1 MLKYA
6 RAMKFSRNTFSFAF
20 SLVALL
26 VAAGVLVLLW
36 FNAEGVK
43 RAEKEWYRNR
53 TRKSVLMELQRIVLK
68 QKDGAGWL
76 AQLERFQEDY
86 GHDVCATFTV
96 GQKEGPVWRWSTLP
110 KSAQVAMRGPLDTLS
125 NGEKVEN
132 GVRVLSDVEPIELD
146 GRPYLVVWLKLR
158 PSHWKRFGD
167 VRVIGCVVRSHWS
180 ASRTQ
185 RMADILFVGLMLV
198 ALGTVWRLVL
208 SARRARREAALKTQF
223 VSNYAHELKTPL
235 ASLLL
240 RAEMLKEGRY
250 ASEEKR
256 LRALDVIVTE
266 GRRLN
271 GMVLNLLD
279 LIRIECHQMSFANEP
294 FDLAETVR
302 SVAETMRPF
311 FAKGLEVRAEGPV
324 PVRAD
329 AVRAREVLENLL
341 SNASKY
347 AAAAGPVEIEA
358 ACAEDWAILRVQ
370 DRGPGLT
377 PAQIKYVFDEYWRA
391 EDGLTR
397 ETSGSGIGLFI
408 SREYARGMGGR
419 LSVDARV
426 GGGCTFTF
434 ALPLDTKE
442 EVGNG

>member
-1 MLKYA
+1 
-6 RAMKFSRNTFSFAF
+6 MKFNRNTFSLVF
-20 SLVALL
+20 SLVAFLI
-26 VAAGVLVLLW
+26 AAGVLMLLW

-43 RAEKEWYRNR
+43 RAEREWYRNR
-53 TRKSVLMELQRIVLK
+53 TRKSVLMELQRVVLE
-68 QKDGAGWL
+68 QRAGESWL
-76 AQLERFQEDY
+76 EQLGRFQEDY

-96 GQKEGPVWRWSTLP
+96 GHKEGPVWRWSMLP
-110 KSAQVAMRGPLDTLS
+110 RSAQVAMRGPLDTLI
-125 NGEKVEN
+125 NGEKIEK

-146 GRPYLVVWLKLR
+146 GLPYLVVWLKLR
-158 PSHWKRFGD
+158 PSHWERFGD
-167 VRVIGCVVRSHWS
+167 VRVIGCVVRSRWS

-185 RMADILFVGLMLV
+185 RLADVLFVGLMLV
-198 ALGTVWRLVL
+198 SLGVVWRLVL

-250 ASEEKR
+250 TSEEKR

-271 GMVLNLLD
+271 GMVLSLLD
-279 LIRIECHQMSFANEP
+279 LIRIECRQMSFAREA
-294 FDLAETVR
+294 FDLSETTR

-311 FAKGLEVRAEGPV
+311 FAANGLGVRIEGALPV
-324 PVRAD
+324 CAD

-341 SNASKY
+341 SNAAKY
-347 AAAAGPVEIEA
+347 AAAAGVVEIEA
-358 ACAEDWAILRVQ
+358 VCEGGWAVLRVK

-377 PAQIKYVFDEYWRA
+377 PEQIKFVFEEYWRA
-391 EDGLTR
+391 EESLTR

-419 LSVDARV
+419 LSVEARG
-426 GGGCTFTF
+426 GGGCVFTF
-434 ALPLDTKE
+434 ALPLDTKRE
-442 EVGNG
+442 ETGHV

>member
-1 MLKYA
+1 
-6 RAMKFSRNTFSFAF
+6 MKFSRTSFSLVF
-20 SLVALL
+20 SLVAFLI
-26 VAAGVLVLLW
+26 AAGVLVLLW

-53 TRKSVLMELQRIVLK
+53 TRKSVLMELQRVVLE
-68 QKDGAGWL
+68 QRTGESWL
-76 AQLERFQEDY
+76 EQLGRFQEDY

-96 GQKEGPVWRWSTLP
+96 GQREGPVWRWSTLP
-110 KSAQVAMRGPLDTLS
+110 RSAQVAMRGPLDTLIH
-125 NGEKVEN
+125 GEKIEK

-158 PSHWKRFGD
+158 PSHWERFGD
-167 VRVIGCVVRSHWS
+167 IRVIGCVVRSHWS

-185 RMADILFVGLMLV
+185 RLADVLFVGLMLV
-198 ALGTVWRLVL
+198 SFGVVWQLVL
-208 SARRARREAALKTQF
+208 SARRTRREAALKTQF
-223 VSNYAHELKTPL
+223 VANYAHELKTPL

-240 RAEMLKEGRY
+240 RAEMLREGRY
-250 ASEEKR
+250 SSEEKR
-256 LRALDVIVTE
+256 VRALDVIVTE

-279 LIRIECHQMSFANEP
+279 LIRIECRQMSFARES
-294 FDLAETVR
+294 FDLAEMVR
-302 SVAETMRPF
+302 SVSETMRPF
-311 FAKGLEVRAEGPV
+311 FAANGLEVRAVKPLL
-324 PVRAD
+324 VRAD

-347 AAAAGPVEIEA
+347 AAAEGTVEVEA
-358 ACAEDWAILRVQ
+358 TCEDGWAVLRVL

-377 PAQIKYVFDEYWRA
+377 PEQIKYVFDEYWRA
-391 EDGLTR
+391 EDSLTR

-419 LSVDARV
+419 LSVETRA
-426 GGGCTFTF
+426 GGGCVFTF
-434 ALPLDTKE
+434 ALPLDTKVE
-442 EVGNG
+442 ETGHV